1 MDHPRLPELRE
12 SKPQTR
18 LLLSYC
24 SSAFEGWALGA
35 ALGAAPGCREER
47 QPVRAPNV
55 GTQTIAK
62 IIGGYLFF
70 LRCQILSCSVL
81 HFPTAQSTSIQDS
94 SCRANVRMILP
105 LLRPHVA
112 GAVAGMA
119 VVVVAVVTEEIPA
132 DLIRSPLK

>member
-18 LLLSYC
+18 LLLSCC

-62 IIGGYLFF
+62 IIGGSLFF
-70 LRCQILSCSVL
+70 SELPNLVMFSL
-81 HFPTAQSTSIQDS
+81 ALPHS
-94 SCRANVRMILP
+94 SQHINSG
-105 LLRPHVA
+105 LLVQC
-112 GAVAGMA
+112 
-119 VVVVAVVTEEIPA
+119 
-132 DLIRSPLK
+132 